1 MLRCVPSAALVLSAV
16 LGGCAILSAQEQA
29 NFYAVAIGISKFA
42 NLPEKE
48 WLEFADADAADF
60 AKVIASPRG
69 RGFPANNITLL
80 TNEGAGLQSMKRMMG
95 TTLQRKLKSE
105 DTVYIFIATH
115 GVVEKEAARAGYLMA
130 NDSDREDLYTT
141 ALPMKDLADIIQNRL
156 GKAKRIF
163 LFADACRAGKLGQG
177 QGNINRYM
185 EDASKRGEMMG
196 LLASRPN
203 EFSREGKG
211 FGGGHGVFTWFLLRG
226 LMGEADSDKD
236 SIVTAAELISYTQA
250 SVEAA
255 TEKQQ
260 HVRDFG
266 EFEPNTPL
274 AFVDK
279 PGPPDLKLS
288 HLPFRPGNLLASLTP
303 FGRMS
308 LWPAVYAMIGFGPLP
323 EGEEVRT
330 EFQRA
335 LREGR
340 LLPPVQNNAWDLYQ
354 DYSRLSV
361 TQSQKE
367 ALQDDLYIALA
378 DAGERIL
385 ASYRRGDQVK
395 PLEAAR
401 YQEGAELFSR
411 ARQLDPDDPA
421 IQAKARFMSGRAL
434 VARGRYPEALSVLKE
449 AIVLDPDAAYSYNAL
464 GIAHMEQGQWEPAID
479 SFRAAF
485 QRAEK
490 WVYPHANLARVYA
503 AQQRYREAE
512 QELKKG
518 IQLGTE
524 LGLKY
529 SYLHYNL
536 GQLYFEQ
543 KRFGEAE
550 EEFRRAR
557 DLNPDDANNYYHL
570 GLFAKNRGRNADAEA
585 NFRRAAELD
594 PGFAAAHLRLAELY
608 HQQGKR
614 QLEEQALR
622 RATSASP
629 ANTIALEALGRFLLE
644 SKNYPDAEQVFLQ
657 MLAQDP
663 ASAAPLIWLGDVH
676 LAQGNSQQAAD
687 DYRQA
692 LARTTDLKLRKE
704 LQRKLSSA
712 EKKK

>member
-1 MLRCVPSAALVLSAV
+1 MSLCVRCAALVLSVA
-16 LGGCAILSAQEQA
+16 LGGCVMLPAQEQA
-29 NFYAVAIGISKFA
+29 FHAVVIGVSEFE
-42 NLPEKE
+42 NLPKAD
-48 WLEFADADAADF
+48 WLEFAHSDAQAF
-60 AKVIASPRG
+60 EQFIRSPRG
-69 RGFPANNITLL
+69 RDFKNVTLL
-80 TNEGAGLQSMKRMMG
+80 VNKDASSTAVKKKLG
-95 TTLQRKLKSE
+95 TVLPREVKNE
-105 DTVYIFIATH
+105 DTVYLFLATH
-115 GVVEKEAARAGYLMA
+115 GVVEKDVARAGYLLA
-130 NDSDREDLYTT
+130 HDSDREDLFTT
-141 ALPMKDLADIIQNRL
+141 ALSMTVLTDIIQNRL
-156 GKAKRIF
+156 QKAKKIF
-163 LFADACRAGKLGQG
+163 LFADACRAGKLGQS
-177 QGNINRYM
+177 QGNVATALI
-185 EDASKRGEMMG
+185 DASKQRGG
-196 LLASRPN
+196 LLASRSN
-203 EFSREGKG
+203 EFSREGKQ
-211 FGGGHGVFTWFLLRG
+211 FGGGHGVFTHYLLRG
-226 LMGEADSDKD
+226 LMGEADKNKD
-236 SIVTAAELISYTQA
+236 NIVTFGELLDFVQDRVKA
-250 SVEAA
+250 S
-255 TEKQQ
+255 TDDQQ
-260 HVRDFG
+260 HVREIG
-266 EFEPNTPL
+266 EADTEIPMSL
-274 AFVDK
+274 IDK
-279 PGPPDLKLS
+279 PGPPDWKLTY
-288 HLPFRPGNLLASLTP
+288 LPFRPGSLLASLAP

-308 LWPAVYAMIGFGPLP
+308 LWPAVYAMSGFGPLP

-340 LLPPVQNNAWDLYQ
+340 LLPPAQNNAWDLYQ
-354 DYSRLSV
+354 NYSRLSV

-378 DAGERIL
+378 DAGEKIL

-401 YQEGAELFSR
+401 YQQGAELFSR

-434 VARGRYPEALSVLKE
+434 VASGRYPEALSVLKE
-449 AIVLDPDAAYSYNAL
+449 AIGLDPDAAYSYNAL
-464 GIAHMEQGQWEPAID
+464 GIAQMEQGQWQAAID
-479 SFRAAF
+479 HFRAAS

-557 DLNPDDANNYYHL
+557 DMDPQDANNHYHL
-570 GLFAKNRGRNADAEA
+570 GLFARNRGRNAEAEA
-585 NFRRAAELD
+585 SFRRAAELD

-622 RATSASP
+622 RAAAANP

-692 LARTTDLKLRKE
+692 LARTTDPKLQRD